1 MVGDSLLLY
10 DLMDG
15 DLIPGVHL
23 VKLVN
28 TEEQTPLSQGPG
40 LDDEIPAL
48 LIPHNGDRQTHSA
61 GSLVAGVH
69 CAGLIIGEIFKC
81 DFAILDTDISPLRD
95 VPAR

>member
-28 TEEQTPLSQGPG
+28 TEEQTPLSA
-40 LDDEIPAL
+40 DSRVPASMMNSL
-48 LIPHNGDRQTHSA
+48 LSLSMSLTTVTVRPTAQLA
-61 GSLVAGVH
+61 LSLVYTALG
-69 CAGLIIGEIFKC
+69 
-81 DFAILDTDISPLRD
+81 
-95 VPAR
+95 

>member
-28 TEEQTPLSQGPG
+28 TEEQFPLSADSRVLASMMTSLLSLSLTKVTVRPTAQ
-40 LDDEIPAL
+40 LAL
-48 LIPHNGDRQTHSA
+48 
-61 GSLVAGVH
+61 SLVYTALG
-69 CAGLIIGEIFKC
+69 
-81 DFAILDTDISPLRD
+81 
-95 VPAR
+95 